1 MFKTKPKDKKEITE
15 MDIEDIEEKELTSQD
30 KIENIENIEKV
41 RKEKDITTIEE
52 ITSLNI
58 KKREKINKMRLKKE
72 LTIVA
77 QVHHHLLNLETSEKI
92 KSKNFKM
99 MDSLLLENQNLKL
112 EIKEMY
118 TIINMVKS
126 IIATITVQINDLKI

>member
-30 KIENIENIEKV
+30 KIENIEKV